1 MIYGPALQESATSPE
16 TLNTSSAAIYQLF
29 SGKLQAIPDDRLPLF
44 CDVRG
49 TLLRLHLKNLKLISC
64 PTDVAKAF
72 VLALE
77 TDGADNMRVPLFGGA
92 FLWKEASISYMVV
105 SSSEHFH

>member
-49 TLLRLHLKNLKLISC
+49 MHSHLHKFHKNILHTYL
-64 PTDVAKAF
+64 TDVAKAH
-72 VLALE
+72 VLALQ
-77 TDGADNMRVPLFGGA
+77 TDGADNMRVPLCGGA
-92 FLWKEASISYMVV
+92 FLWKEASTSYRT
-105 SSSEHFH
+105 SL